1 MYSLM
6 RLWGDAYS
14 NKNNRGHSNE
24 KVLCSVFLLLIIVSS
39 MVCCSN
45 TAKTKSSYEATEVE
59 NVSMSISA
67 ITPTGAKLII
77 KDTSEKPNAFGQ
89 WFVLETKSDSD
100 WYELQTKIE
109 NYGFNEVAYLPNE
122 NGEVHLMWIGKD
134 CTVNCSKGHTE

>member
-1 MYSLM
+1 M
-6 RLWGDAYS
+6 
-14 NKNNRGHSNE
+14 K

-89 WFVLETKSDSD
+89 WFVLETKSGSD

-122 NGEVHLMWIGKD
+122 NGEVAFDVDWEGLYGKLQQG
-134 CTVNCSKGHTE
+134 TYRIVKQVNHQYISVLFEIK